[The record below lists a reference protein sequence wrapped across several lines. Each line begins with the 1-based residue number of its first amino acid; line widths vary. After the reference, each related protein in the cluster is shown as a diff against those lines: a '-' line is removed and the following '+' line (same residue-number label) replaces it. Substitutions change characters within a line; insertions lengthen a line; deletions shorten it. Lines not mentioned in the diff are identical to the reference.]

1 MAHELASVGMQYEV
15 QKPLPVRYKGLQL
28 DCGYRVDMFIGD
40 SVIVELKS
48 VEKVTDT
55 HRAQLLTYLKLA
67 EIRVGLLINFNV
79 RLLKDGLDRFVI

>member
-1 MAHELASVGMQYEV
+1 
-15 QKPLPVRYKGLQL
+15 
-28 DCGYRVDMFIGD
+28 MFIGD